1 MNFTSRSSSVI
12 DSGRSSAL
20 SKSNSTLSVC
30 ESGQPTLSTRV
41 PAGVPGH
48 LSSASHTPSLSP
60 SAHFSGGGGGGGGG
74 GGSSATGSGN
84 GFAAPRRKPIAM
96 PYIHGS
102 MLASP

>member
-41 PAGVPGH
+41 PAGFPGH
-48 LSSASHTPSLSP
+48 LSSVSHTPSLSP

-74 GGSSATGSGN
+74 GGSSATGSGS
-84 GFAAPRRKPIAM
+84 GVFAPKREPNPPPQR
-96 PYIHGS
+96 
-102 MLASP
+102 